1 MNQKSITNERAER
14 LVLAFYYLADENTES
29 KYDEFREYYNGT
41 MLMVL
46 HKHLRWTDITEL
58 GYESVVKA
66 YSILD
71 ELGFTEDITD
81 DEIDYIVKMFSQ
93 K

>member
-1 MNQKSITNERAER
+1 MNQQITNDLAESV
-14 LVLAFYYLADENTES
+14 VLAFHYLADENTES

-46 HKHLRWTDITEL
+46 HKHLRWTSGITEL
-58 GYESVVKA
+58 GYAGVVEA
-66 YSILD
+66 YKILD
-71 ELGFTEDITD
+71 ELGFTREITD

-93 K
+93 R